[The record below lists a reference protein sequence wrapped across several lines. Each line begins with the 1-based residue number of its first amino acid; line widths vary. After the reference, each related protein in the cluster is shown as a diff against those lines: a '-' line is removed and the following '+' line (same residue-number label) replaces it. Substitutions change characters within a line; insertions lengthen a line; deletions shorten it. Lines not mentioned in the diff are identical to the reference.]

1 MLQSDDLLTKFLL
14 FPVRLLH
21 LIFVD
26 LAIVFELLQKLLVGR
41 SVVFTV
47 LLPAVPGTP
56 LNMIF
61 AQFFKRFELFVDFIQ
76 LFPALLVDLLS
87 FIP

>member
-14 FPVRLLH
+14 FPVGLLH

-26 LAIVFELLQKLLVGR
+26 LAIVLELLQKLLVGR
-41 SVVFTV
+41 SVIFTV
-47 LLPAVPGTP
+47 LLAAVPRAT
-56 LNMIF
+56 LDMIL